1 MGKMD
6 TGKNFESEVRKS
18 LKDTDCFWFRIQDT
32 NDVSRFVK
40 QAIAEKQPGD
50 FMMIKAGIPV
60 LIECKTSKRETSFP
74 LYYNTKR
81 AIPKHQVEAAL
92 EVREHGGQSFFL
104 IRKDKP
110 RNKRCFAVKP
120 EDIEE
125 LYKTTKKSVKW
136 AEIERVS
143 VELPAISNPLRWDLT
158 PILI

>member
-6 TGKNFESEVRKS
+6 TGKNFEAEVRKS

-50 FMMIKAGIPV
+50 FMMIKAGVPV

-104 IRKDKP
+104 IRNDKP

-136 AEIERVS
+136 AEIEQVS